1 MHLIIFAGCSV
12 TKIAIIFLGVIF
24 RFPLRRGS
32 MNWKDF
38 IFSLP
43 FDGNENGLIE

>member
-1 MHLIIFAGCSV
+1 
-12 TKIAIIFLGVIF
+12 
-24 RFPLRRGS
+24 

-43 FDGNENGLIE
+43 FDGNENGLMSNEGTQTEKCLW